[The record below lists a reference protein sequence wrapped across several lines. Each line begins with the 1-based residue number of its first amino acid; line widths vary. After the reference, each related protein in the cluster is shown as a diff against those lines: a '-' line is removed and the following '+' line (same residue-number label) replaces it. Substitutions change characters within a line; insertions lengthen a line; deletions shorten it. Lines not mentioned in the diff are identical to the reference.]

1 MKIPI
6 IDLGMFVCC
15 AISLALYTISGFRKK
30 MNFKEMFYT
39 RIEKVFF
46 TLMKITFIN
55 ALFYLVLFGIQKGK
69 GISQEMNKMVF
80 WFMLL
85 ISTLMWFGENTINGF
100 KESRQAEGYTKLDY
114 VASGFLLVASFLLIS
129 KIVLALPLIIFN

>member
-6 IDLGMFVCC
+6 VDVIMFVCC

-30 MNFKEMFYT
+30 MNFKETFYT

-55 ALFYLVLFGIQKGK
+55 VLFSIVLFGTQK
-69 GISQEMNKMVF
+69 GISQETNKMLI
-80 WFMLL
+80 WLILL
-85 ISTLMWFGENTINGF
+85 IVTLMWFGENTINGF

-114 VASGFLLVASFLLIS
+114 TASGFLLVASFLLIS

>member
-6 IDLGMFVCC
+6 IDIVMFVCC

-30 MNFKEMFYT
+30 MNFKETFYT

-55 ALFYLVLFGIQKGK
+55 ALFYLVLFGTQK
-69 GISQEMNKMVF
+69 GISQEEMNKMFF

-85 ISTLMWFGENTINGF
+85 ISALMWFGENTINGF

-114 VASGFLLVASFLLIS
+114 TASGFLLVASFLLIS

>member
-6 IDLGMFVCC
+6 IDVVMFVCC

-55 ALFYLVLFGIQKGK
+55 ALFYLVLFGTKK
-69 GISQEMNKMVF
+69 GISQEEMNKMVF
-80 WFMLL
+80 WFILL
-85 ISTLMWFGENTINGF
+85 ISVLMWFGENTINGF
-100 KESRQAEGYTKLDY
+100 KESRQAEVYTKLDY

>member
-1 MKIPI
+1 MEISI
-6 IDLGMFVCC
+6 IDIVIFVCC
-15 AISLALYTISGFRKK
+15 AISLALYAVSAIRKK
-30 MNFKEMFYT
+30 MTLKEMFYT

-55 ALFYLVLFGIQKGK
+55 ALFYLVLFGTQK
-69 GISQEMNKMVF
+69 GISQEEMNKMVF

-85 ISTLMWFGENTINGF
+85 ISALMWFGENTINGF

-114 VASGFLLVASFLLIS
+114 TASGFLLVASFLLIS

>member
-1 MKIPI
+1 MNIPVVDVVI
-6 IDLGMFVCC
+6 FIFC
-15 AISLALYTISGFRKK
+15 AISLALYMVSGLRKK
-30 MNFKEMFYT
+30 ISFKEIFET
-39 RIEKVFF
+39 RIKKVFF

-55 ALFYLVLFGIQKGK
+55 ALFYLVLFGTKK
-69 GISQEMNKMVF
+69 GISQEEMNKMVF

-85 ISTLMWFGENTINGF
+85 ISTLMWFGKNTINGF

-114 VASGFLLVASFLLIS
+114 TASGFLLVASFLLIS

>member
-1 MKIPI
+1 MVI
-6 IDLGMFVCC
+6 FVCC
-15 AISLALYTISGFRKK
+15 VISLALYTISGFRKK

-55 ALFYLVLFGIQKGK
+55 VLFSIVLFGTKK
-69 GISQEMNKMVF
+69 GISEEKYKMF
-80 WFMLL
+80 IWFMIL
-85 ISTLMWFGENTINGF
+85 ICSLIWFYENSVKGF
-100 KESRQAEGYTKLDY
+100 KESIHAEGYTKIDY
-114 VASGFLLVASFLLIS
+114 VASGFLLVASFLLIF

>member
-6 IDLGMFVCC
+6 IDVVMFVCC

-55 ALFYLVLFGIQKGK
+55 ALFYLVLFGTKK
-69 GISQEMNKMVF
+69 GISQEEMNKMFF

-85 ISTLMWFGENTINGF
+85 ISTLMWFGKNTINGF
-100 KESRQAEGYTKLDY
+100 KESRQAGGYTKLDY
-114 VASGFLLVASFLLIS
+114 TASGFLLVASFLLIS

>member
-6 IDLGMFVCC
+6 IDLGMFACC
-15 AISLALYTISGFRKK
+15 AISLVLYTISGFRKK

-55 ALFYLVLFGIQKGK
+55 VLFFIVSFEPPK
-69 GISQEMNKMVF
+69 GINQETDKRTI
-80 WFMLL
+80 WFLLL
-85 ISTLMWFGENTINGF
+85 IIGLMWFSENTINGF
-100 KESRQAEGYTKLDY
+100 KESRKMEGYTKLDY
-114 VASGFLLVASFLLIS
+114 TASGFLLVASFLLIS

>member
-6 IDLGMFVCC
+6 IDVVMFVCC

-55 ALFYLVLFGIQKGK
+55 ALFYLVLFGTKK
-69 GISQEMNKMVF
+69 GISQEEMNKMVF
-80 WFMLL
+80 WFILL
-85 ISTLMWFGENTINGF
+85 ISALMCLVKIRLTVLKKVDRRKGTLN
-100 KESRQAEGYTKLDY
+100 
-114 VASGFLLVASFLLIS
+114 
-129 KIVLALPLIIFN
+129 

>member
-1 MKIPI
+1 MEWLNIDILLI
-6 IDLGMFVCC
+6 ICIT
-15 AISLALYTISGFRKK
+15 ISLILFTVSGLRKK

-55 ALFYLVLFGIQKGK
+55 ALFYLVLFGTKK
-69 GISQEMNKMVF
+69 GISQEEMNKMFF

-85 ISTLMWFGENTINGF
+85 ISTLMWFGKNTINGF

-114 VASGFLLVASFLLIS
+114 TASGFLLVASFLLIS

>member
-6 IDLGMFVCC
+6 IDVVMFVFC

-55 ALFYLVLFGIQKGK
+55 ALFYLVLFGTKK
-69 GISQEMNKMVF
+69 GISQEEMNKMVF

-85 ISTLMWFGENTINGF
+85 ISTLMWFGKNTINGF

-114 VASGFLLVASFLLIS
+114 TASGFLLVASFLLIS

>member
-1 MKIPI
+1 MESIY
-6 IDLGMFVCC
+6 IDVAIFICC
-15 AISLALYTISGFRKK
+15 AISLALYTILGFRKK

-55 ALFYLVLFGIQKGK
+55 ALFYLVLFGTKK
-69 GISQEMNKMVF
+69 GISQEEMNKMVF

-85 ISTLMWFGENTINGF
+85 ISTLMWFGKNTINGF

-114 VASGFLLVASFLLIS
+114 TASGFLLVASFLLIS

>member
-1 MKIPI
+1 
-6 IDLGMFVCC
+6 
-15 AISLALYTISGFRKK
+15 

-55 ALFYLVLFGIQKGK
+55 ALFYLVLFGTQK
-69 GISQEMNKMVF
+69 GISQEEMNKMFF

-85 ISTLMWFGENTINGF
+85 ISTLMWFGKNTINGF
-100 KESRQAEGYTKLDY
+100 KESRQAEGDTKLDY
-114 VASGFLLVASFLLIS
+114 VASAFLLVASFLLIS

>member
-6 IDLGMFVCC
+6 IDVVMFVCC

-30 MNFKEMFYT
+30 MNFKEMFET

-55 ALFYLVLFGIQKGK
+55 ALFYLVLFGTKK
-69 GISQEMNKMVF
+69 GISQEEMNKMFF
-80 WFMLL
+80 WFILL

-100 KESRQAEGYTKLDY
+100 KESRQAEGHTKLDY
-114 VASGFLLVASFLLIS
+114 VASGFLLVASFLLIF
-129 KIVLALPLIIFN
+129 KIVLMLPEIIF

>member
-1 MKIPI
+1 MEWLNIDILLI
-6 IDLGMFVCC
+6 ICIT
-15 AISLALYTISGFRKK
+15 ISLILFTVSGLRKK

-55 ALFYLVLFGIQKGK
+55 ALFYLVLFGTQK
-69 GISQEMNKMVF
+69 GISQEMNKMF
-80 WFMLL
+80 IWLMIL

-114 VASGFLLVASFLLIS
+114 TASGFLLVTSFLLIS

>member
-1 MKIPI
+1 MEWLNIDILLI
-6 IDLGMFVCC
+6 ICIT
-15 AISLALYTISGFRKK
+15 ISLILFTVSGLRKK

-55 ALFYLVLFGIQKGK
+55 ALFYLVLFGTQK
-69 GISQEMNKMVF
+69 GISQEMNKMF
-80 WFMLL
+80 IWLMIL

-114 VASGFLLVASFLLIS
+114 TASGFLLVASFLLIS

>member
-1 MKIPI
+1 MKIPVVDVI
-6 IDLGMFVCC
+6 MFVCC

-30 MNFKEMFYT
+30 MNFKEMFET

-55 ALFYLVLFGIQKGK
+55 ALFYLVLFGTQK
-69 GISQEMNKMVF
+69 GISQEMNKMF
-80 WFMLL
+80 IWIMLL
-85 ISTLMWFGENTINGF
+85 IITLMWFGKNTINGF

-114 VASGFLLVASFLLIS
+114 TASGFLLVASFLLIS

>member
-6 IDLGMFVCC
+6 IDVVMFVCC

-30 MNFKEMFYT
+30 MNFKEMFET

-55 ALFYLVLFGIQKGK
+55 ALFYLVLFGTKK
-69 GISQEMNKMVF
+69 GISQEEMNKMFF
-80 WFMLL
+80 WFILL

-100 KESRQAEGYTKLDY
+100 KKSRQAEGYTKLDY
-114 VASGFLLVASFLLIS
+114 VASGFLLVSSFLLIF
-129 KIVLALPLIIFN
+129 KIVLMLPEIIF

>member
-1 MKIPI
+1 MKFPI
-6 IDLGMFVCC
+6 IDVVMFVCC
-15 AISLALYTISGFRKK
+15 SISLALYTISGFRKK

-55 ALFYLVLFGIQKGK
+55 ALFYLVLFGTQK
-69 GISQEMNKMVF
+69 GISQEKDKMF
-80 WFMLL
+80 ILSMILICSLIWFY
-85 ISTLMWFGENTINGF
+85 ENSVKGF
-100 KESRQAEGYTKLDY
+100 KESRQAEEYTKLDY
-114 VASGFLLVASFLLIS
+114 TASGFLLVASFLLIS

>member
-1 MKIPI
+1 M
-6 IDLGMFVCC
+6 
-15 AISLALYTISGFRKK
+15 
-30 MNFKEMFYT
+30 
-39 RIEKVFF
+39 FF

-55 ALFYLVLFGIQKGK
+55 ALFYLVLFGTQK

-80 WFMLL
+80 WFILL
-85 ISTLMWFGENTINGF
+85 ISALMWFGENTINGF

>member
-1 MKIPI
+1 MNIPVVDVI
-6 IDLGMFVCC
+6 MFVCC

-55 ALFYLVLFGIQKGK
+55 VLFSIVLFGTQK
-69 GISQEMNKMVF
+69 GISQETNKMLI
-80 WFMLL
+80 WLILL
-85 ISTLMWFGENTINGF
+85 IVTLMWFGENTINGF

-114 VASGFLLVASFLLIS
+114 TASGFLLVASFLLIS

>member
-1 MKIPI
+1 MKIPT
-6 IDLGMFVCC
+6 IDVVMFVCC

-55 ALFYLVLFGIQKGK
+55 ALFYLVLFGTKK
-69 GISQEMNKMVF
+69 GISQEEMNKMVF

-85 ISTLMWFGENTINGF
+85 ISTLMWFGKNTINGF

-114 VASGFLLVASFLLIS
+114 TASGFLLVASFLLIS

>member
-6 IDLGMFVCC
+6 IDLGMFACC
-15 AISLALYTISGFRKK
+15 AISLVLYTISGFRKK

-55 ALFYLVLFGIQKGK
+55 VLFYLVLFGIQKGK

>member
-1 MKIPI
+1 MEWLNIDIMI
-6 IDLGMFVCC
+6 IVCI
-15 AISLALYTISGFRKK
+15 AISLVLFTVSALRKK
-30 MNFKEMFYT
+30 MTLKEMFET
-39 RIEKVFF
+39 RIEKVLF
-46 TLMKITFIN
+46 TLMKLIFIN
-55 ALFYLVLFGIQKGK
+55 ALFYLVLFGTQK
-69 GISQEMNKMVF
+69 GISQETNKMFF

-114 VASGFLLVASFLLIS
+114 TASGFLLVASFLLIS

>member
-1 MKIPI
+1 MEWLNIDIMI
-6 IDLGMFVCC
+6 IVCI
-15 AISLALYTISGFRKK
+15 AISLVLFTVSALRKK

-55 ALFYLVLFGIQKGK
+55 ALFYLVLFGTKK
-69 GISQEMNKMVF
+69 GISQEEMNKMFF

-85 ISTLMWFGENTINGF
+85 ICTLMWFGENTINGF

-114 VASGFLLVASFLLIS
+114 VASAFLLVASFLLIS

>member
-1 MKIPI
+1 MEWLNIDILLI
-6 IDLGMFVCC
+6 ICIT
-15 AISLALYTISGFRKK
+15 ISLILFTVSGLRKK

-55 ALFYLVLFGIQKGK
+55 ALFYLVLFGTQK
-69 GISQEMNKMVF
+69 GISQEEMNKMFF

-85 ISTLMWFGENTINGF
+85 ISTLMWFGKNTINGF

-114 VASGFLLVASFLLIS
+114 TASGFLLVASFLLIF

>member
-6 IDLGMFVCC
+6 IDVVMFVCC

-39 RIEKVFF
+39 RIEKVLF

-55 ALFYLVLFGIQKGK
+55 ALFYLVLFGTKK
-69 GISQEMNKMVF
+69 GISQEEMNKMF
-80 WFMLL
+80 
-85 ISTLMWFGENTINGF
+85 FG
-100 KESRQAEGYTKLDY
+100 
-114 VASGFLLVASFLLIS
+114 SFY
-129 KIVLALPLIIFN
+129 

>member
-6 IDLGMFVCC
+6 IDVVMFVCC

-30 MNFKEMFYT
+30 MNFKEMFET

-55 ALFYLVLFGIQKGK
+55 ALFYLVLFGTKK
-69 GISQEMNKMVF
+69 GISQEEMNKMFF
-80 WFMLL
+80 WFILL

-114 VASGFLLVASFLLIS
+114 VASGFLLVASFLLIF
-129 KIVLALPLIIFN
+129 KIVLMLPEIIF

>member
-1 MKIPI
+1 M
-6 IDLGMFVCC
+6 
-15 AISLALYTISGFRKK
+15 
-30 MNFKEMFYT
+30 
-39 RIEKVFF
+39 FF

-55 ALFYLVLFGIQKGK
+55 ALFYLVLFGTKK
-69 GISQEMNKMVF
+69 GISQEEMNKMVF
-80 WFMLL
+80 WFILL
-85 ISTLMWFGENTINGF
+85 ISALMWFGENTINGF

>member
-1 MKIPI
+1 MNIPVVDVVI
-6 IDLGMFVCC
+6 FIFC
-15 AISLALYTISGFRKK
+15 AISLALYMVSGLRKK
-30 MNFKEMFYT
+30 ISFKEIFET
-39 RIEKVFF
+39 RIKKVFF

-55 ALFYLVLFGIQKGK
+55 ALFYLVLFGTQK
-69 GISQEMNKMVF
+69 GISQEEMNKMVF

-85 ISTLMWFGENTINGF
+85 ISALMWFGENTINGF

-114 VASGFLLVASFLLIS
+114 TASGFLLVASFLLIS

>member
-1 MKIPI
+1 MEWLNIDILLI
-6 IDLGMFVCC
+6 ICIT
-15 AISLALYTISGFRKK
+15 ISLILFTVSGLRKK

-55 ALFYLVLFGIQKGK
+55 ALFYLVLFGTQK
-69 GISQEMNKMVF
+69 GISQEEMNKMFF

-85 ISTLMWFGENTINGF
+85 ISTLMWFGKNTINGF

-114 VASGFLLVASFLLIS
+114 TASGFLLVASFLLIS